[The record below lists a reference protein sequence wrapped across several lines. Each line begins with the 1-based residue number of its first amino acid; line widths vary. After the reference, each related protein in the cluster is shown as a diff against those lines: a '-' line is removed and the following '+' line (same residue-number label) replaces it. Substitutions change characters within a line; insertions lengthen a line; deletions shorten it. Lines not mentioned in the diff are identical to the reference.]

1 MVTFLKDISSRI
13 TFSKINA
20 AGGHSTYS
28 PENIIQ
34 GAGIKYGKEV
44 FQERQRF
51 SLNLS
56 EKKHCILN
64 DGSADLLKSRFTRH
78 KILWN

>member
-1 MVTFLKDISSRI
+1 MTAKISTNTSVYGNFSKDISFRI

-34 GAGIKYGKEV
+34 GEAGIKYGKGV
-44 FQERQRF
+44 FQERQQLF

-56 EKKHCILN
+56 DEETLHFK
-64 DGSADLLKSRFTRH
+64 
-78 KILWN
+78 

>member
-1 MVTFLKDISSRI
+1 VFIKDISFRI

-34 GAGIKYGKEV
+34 GEAGIKYGKG
-44 FQERQRF
+44 FFR
-51 SLNLS
+51 N
-56 EKKHCILN
+56 
-64 DGSADLLKSRFTRH
+64 GSAFLS
-78 KILWN
+78 